1 MRMEIRI
8 FLILLLLNTLAVIGY
23 IIWNRAKRR
32 EKKRGYLIRSLV
44 MFLCPVVGILY
55 FFFGWVFQR
64 VFFHKPVNLVDV
76 LFSKDRE
83 TILLKAE
90 EDKERNLAPIE
101 DALSVTDKA
110 SARELLLEVIKRHS
124 KESLRSI
131 SVALKSDDS
140 ELAHYAA
147 SVLQSELDRVRREI
161 YGTSERVFS
170 LDRDIEAFEQE
181 NGEIKTEAGR
191 RFRKQILSWSGEDL
205 PEETEDQKE
214 LKKKKLV
221 YADIAPEL
229 EASSDFERHAS
240 LAEQQGLLAKYGEV
254 EEDKTLFEELKDEM
268 HAAHELIDEIDGL
281 LRQGLNSEYEKK
293 QFTDILHE
301 ISLIVEK
308 RDVLR
313 ADEIAANVI
322 HNIRAKEYER
332 AKEWN
337 EKSFYYYPEALSSY
351 SSKLKL
357 QYDMGDR
364 DGFFETVETMKQ
376 SDIPF
381 DHEMIELVRYLA

>member
-254 EEDKTLFEELKDEM
+254 EEDKKLFEELKDKM

>member
-1 MRMEIRI
+1 MEIRI

-254 EEDKTLFEELKDEM
+254 EEDKKLFEELKDKM